1 MAGRAGIECALR
13 AGGECSKM
21 ALLPSPLPMPH
32 TPFHGH
38 SEMARRMRA
47 LDWSKTALGPVDQW
61 PQALRTSVSTCLDCA
76 FPIVLWWG
84 PQLTILYN
92 DEYIPMLGPAKH
104 PAALGRPGAEVWA
117 EIWDVIDPMLSQV
130 MRTGE
135 PTRSRDL
142 LLHIDRGYPEEA
154 YFSFSYSPIHGEDGA
169 VGGVFCPVI
178 ETTDTVIGARRL
190 RLLRDLAATTKRAE
204 SESAAYEAA
213 VATLSADPHDV
224 PFALIY
230 LVNEAAG
237 VADRV
242 AAAGIAPGTPASP
255 DTVGLDGAD
264 DRWAIAE
271 VAASGR
277 PVLLTDLPARFER
290 LPSGAWKT
298 APKAAL
304 VQPVLL
310 PGHDRPR
317 AVLVT
322 AASPM
327 RALDAG
333 YRTFFELVATQ
344 IAAGLADARAIEEE
358 RRRAESLAELDR
370 AKTAFFS
377 NVSHEFRTPL
387 TLMLGPLEELLRT
400 APGSLPD
407 DAAAGLAIAHRNSL
421 RLLRLVN
428 TLLDFSRIEAGR
440 IDASF
445 EPTDLATLT
454 IELASMFRSAAEK
467 AGLALVVDCPRLPEP
482 VYVDRDLWEKVVLNL
497 LSNALKFTLE
507 GEIRVTLGWHG
518 DHAALR
524 VADTGIG
531 IPPAD
536 LPRMFQRFH
545 RVKQGRGRT
554 HEGTGIG
561 LALVRELA
569 TLHGGSAS
577 VESREGHGSVF
588 TVTVAAG
595 AAHLPADRVG
605 AGKPLTPSAVGA
617 MPFVEEALRWL
628 PAADR
633 HQIDQIDATAA
644 PGPRARI
651 LVADDNADMRDY
663 LARLLSPHYDVDTVA
678 DGQAALERIQASPP
692 DLLLSDVMM
701 PVLDGFGLV
710 ASLRKDPATCSLPI
724 ILLSARAGEGAQI
737 EGLASGADQYLIKPF
752 GARDLLARV
761 ASQLETVR
769 LRRDAERGLRDRVDQ
784 FETLFRQAPIGAYL
798 VDADFTIREINPVAL
813 PVFGDIPGGVIGRDA
828 DEILHLLWNRE
839 YADEIVAIF
848 RHTLATGEPFVSAER
863 AEYRVDRGT
872 IEYYDWRVDRITL
885 PDGRH
890 GLVCYF
896 QDISAQVRAR
906 LTIAESERQLREA
919 DVRKDEFLALLAHEL
934 RNPLAP
940 IRTGL
945 ELIRLSGDAP
955 ETVRRVRTMIERQV
969 TLMVRLI
976 DDLLDVSRITSGKI
990 VLQRRPTALAE
1001 LLQSAVEAQRAA
1013 IEAGQITLT
1022 TRMPSHPCVVD
1033 VDPARFVQI
1042 VSNILHNAS
1051 KFTPPGGRITLSVE
1065 VEPGRDGGSCAAL
1078 RIGDTGVGIPS
1089 ALLGRIFELFTQG
1102 DASSER
1108 AHGGLGIGLALA
1120 RRLTEMHGGEIEAS
1134 SEGPGRGSQ
1143 FLVRFPLS
1151 QAAAEVDDQ
1160 PVMTT
1165 PRVRSR
1171 AVIIDDNRDAATT
1184 MSMFVEELGGSAVT
1198 AHDGASGLAAVESF
1212 HPDIVFMDIG
1222 MPGLDGYEVCRRIRQ
1237 MPSQQHVVLVA
1248 VTGWGQAQDK
1258 RRALDVGFDAHLTKP
1273 VDPDAVAQLLAGA
1286 TV

>member
-1 MAGRAGIECALR
+1 MAPL
-13 AGGECSKM
+13 S
-21 ALLPSPLPMPH
+21 PSPSSPMSH
-32 TPFHGH
+32 SPFHGT

-47 LDWSKTALGPVDQW
+47 LDWSKTAFGPVDQW
-61 PQALRTSVSTCLDCA
+61 QAALRTSVSTTLDCA

-84 PQLTILYN
+84 PDLSILYN
-92 DEYIPMLGPAKH
+92 DEYIDFLGPKH
-104 PAALGRPGAEVWA
+104 PGALGRPGAEVWA
-117 EIWDVIDPMLSQV
+117 EIWDVINPMLSQV
-130 MRTGE
+130 VTTGE

-154 YFSFSYSPIHGEDGA
+154 YFSFSYSPIYRDDGTI
-169 VGGVFCPVI
+169 GGVFCPVI
-178 ETTDTVIGARRL
+178 ETTDKVIGARRL
-190 RLLRDLAATTKRAE
+190 RTLRDLAAKTKG
-204 SESAAYEAA
+204 AAREDTAYDAA
-213 VATLSADPHDV
+213 AATLAGNPHDI
-224 PFALIY
+224 PFALVY
-230 LVNEAAG
+230 RVNQALG
-237 VADRV
+237 VAERV
-242 AAAGIAPGTPASP
+242 AAAGIAPRTAASP
-255 DTVGLDGAD
+255 DCVSLDGIGD
-264 DRWAIAE
+264 PWSIAR

-277 PVLLTDLPARFER
+277 PELVTGLGMRFDT

-298 APKAAL
+298 APHTAL

-310 PGHDRPR
+310 PGQERPR
-317 AVLVT
+317 AILVT
-322 AASPM
+322 AVSPM
-327 RALDAG
+327 RELDSG
-333 YRTFFELVATQ
+333 YRTFFELIATQ
-344 IAAGLADARAIEEE
+344 LAAGVADAQALEEE

-400 APGSLPD
+400 APASLPD
-407 DAAAGLAIAHRNSL
+407 GASEAIAIAHRNSL
-421 RLLRLVN
+421 RLLKLVN

-454 IELASMFRSAAEK
+454 IELASVFRSAAEK
-467 AGLALVVDCPRLPEP
+467 AGLALVVDCPPLPEP
-482 VYVDRDLWEKVVLNL
+482 VYVDRVLWEQIVLNL
-497 LSNALKFTLE
+497 LSNALKFTFE
-507 GEIRVTLGWHG
+507 GEIRVTLGWHA
-518 DHAALR
+518 DHAELT
-524 VADTGIG
+524 VADTGTG

-545 RVKQGRGRT
+545 RVRQARGRT

-569 TLHGGSAS
+569 TLHGGAAT

-588 TVTVAAG
+588 TVTVASG
-595 AAHLPADRVG
+595 TAHLPADRVA
-605 AGKPLTPSAVGA
+605 AGKPATPTAVGA

-628 PAADR
+628 PERERDR
-633 HQIDQIDATAA
+633 TEATAA
-644 PGPRARI
+644 TGPRARI

-663 LARLLSPHYDVDTVA
+663 LARLLAPHYDVDTVA
-678 DGQAALERIQASPP
+678 DGQAALERVQAAPP

-701 PVLDGFGLV
+701 PALDGFGLV
-710 ASLRKDPATCSLPI
+710 AALRQNPATCSLPI

-737 EGLASGADQYLIKPF
+737 EGLASGADQYLVKPF
-752 GARDLLARV
+752 SARDLLARV

-769 LRRDAERGLRDRVDQ
+769 LRRDAELVLRHRVDQ
-784 FETLFRQAPIGAYL
+784 FESLFRQAPIGVYL
-798 VDADFTIREINPVAL
+798 VDADFTIREINPAAL
-813 PVFGDIPGGVIGRDA
+813 PLFGDIPGGVIGRNA
-828 DEILHLLWNRE
+828 DEIMHLLWNQE

-848 RHTLATGEPFVSAER
+848 RHTLGTGEPFVSPER
-863 AEYRVDRGT
+863 AEYRIDRGA
-872 IEYYDWRVDRITL
+872 IEYYDWRVDRVTL

-896 QDISAQVRAR
+896 RDVSTQVRAR
-906 LTIAESERQLREA
+906 MTIAESERQLREA
-919 DVRKDEFLALLAHEL
+919 DTRKDEFLALLAHEL

-1001 LLQSAVEAQRAA
+1001 LVQSAVEAQRSA

-1022 TRMPSHPCVVD
+1022 TSVPSHSCVVD
-1033 VDPARFVQI
+1033 VDPARFIQI

-1051 KFTPPGGRITLSVE
+1051 KFTPPGGRITLSVDQ
-1065 VEPGRDGGSCAAL
+1065 EPGPDGEPCAAI
-1078 RIGDTGVGIPS
+1078 RITDTGVGIPS

-1102 DASSER
+1102 DASSDR
-1108 AHGGLGIGLALA
+1108 AQGGLGIGLALA
-1120 RRLTEMHGGEIEAS
+1120 RRLTEMHGGEIEAY
-1134 SEGPGRGSQ
+1134 SEGTGRGSE

-1151 QAAAEVDDQ
+1151 QAAAEVDL
-1160 PVMTT
+1160 PPSLAT

-1184 MSMFVEELGGSAVT
+1184 MSMFVQELGGSALT
-1198 AHDGASGLAAVESF
+1198 AHDGASGLEAIESF

-1286 TV
+1286 AV